1 MRPSNASHD
10 NKSAKPKGGGGYEY
24 WLLRH
29 CLPGACRNHRANESK
44 QEQHLSSVAF
54 HIVFSSLSVMDNLT
68 FY

>member
-44 QEQHLSSVAF
+44 QGDFGV
-54 HIVFSSLSVMDNLT
+54 I
-68 FY
+68 